1 MFMEK
6 KTMVG
11 LTKQVV
17 LSAMVFGFAVTS
29 CGTKEQE
36 KTQQAA
42 PSIAVATVKKTSV
55 DLETVYPAT
64 IKGQRD
70 VEIRPQISGFITKV
84 CVDEGQQVSA
94 GQTLFVIDQVQYEA
108 AVRQAKAGVAV
119 AQESVNSAQITAGNK
134 KKLYDK
140 NVISEYENQ
149 LAQNDLA
156 SAKAGLA
163 QAQAALV
170 TAEKNLSFTVVKA
183 PSSGYVGSIPNREG
197 SLASPSSAQ
206 PLTTVSDISQVYAYI
221 SFNEKQVLEMTQSG
235 SVSLSAA
242 LAAYPEVKLKLS
254 DGSYYASAGKFS
266 TMTGLLDNTTGSATV
281 RVQFANQNGMLRSGS
296 TGSVVIPMH
305 VDDVILIPQNAT
317 TEIQDKK
324 YAYVVGK
331 DNKVESRAIEVL
343 ANNDGQNYVVVAG
356 LSDGERIVVEGVGIT
371 VRDGSVI
378 NPVDAA
384 ARQAQQAG
392 QKK

>member
-1 MFMEK
+1 
-6 KTMVG
+6 MVG

>member
-1 MFMEK
+1 
-6 KTMVG
+6 MVG

-42 PSIAVATVKKTSV
+42 PSIAVTTVKKTSV

-221 SFNEKQVLEMTQSG
+221 SFNEKQVLEMTRSG